1 MANRKTC
8 TDSASNEAA
17 LLQVF
22 ATNTFRKVIFFASPD
37 TGGSRKDGY
46 ETNWPLMAVLVEDQS
61 GELDVY
67 DGDFLTATRYPRY
80 LEVKAV
86 LDAAQASNGNV
97 FYATAPLPFTSGKGA
112 NAAALD
118 MLSVQTDVFD
128 QSTRANYFKLL
139 SRLTEKQYAQTY
151 D

>member
-37 TGGSRKDGY
+37 TGGSR
-46 ETNWPLMAVLVEDQS
+46 NWPLMAVLVEDQS

-97 FYATAPLPFTSGKGA
+97 FYATAPLPFTSGKGED
-112 NAAALD
+112 AAALD

-128 QSTRANYFKLL
+128 RSTRANYFKLL
-139 SRLTEKQYAQTY
+139 SRLSEKQYAQTY
-151 D
+151 E

>member
-22 ATNTFRKVIFFASPD
+22 ATNTFRKLIFFASPD
-37 TGGSRKDGY
+37 TGGARKDGS
-46 ETNWPLMAVLVEDQS
+46 EKNWPLMAVLVEDQL

-86 LDAAQASNGNV
+86 LDAAEASGGTV
-97 FYATAPLPFTSGKGA
+97 LFATQPLPFTSGKSA
-112 NAAALD
+112 DAAAAD
-118 MLSVQTDVFD
+118 MLSVQTDVFNT
-128 QSTRANYFKLL
+128 STRPTYFKLL
-139 SRLTEKQYAQTY
+139 SRMSEKLIADTY
-151 D
+151 K

>member
-17 LLQVF
+17 LLEVF
-22 ATNTFRKVIFFASPD
+22 ANNTFRRVIFFASPD
-37 TGGSRKDGY
+37 EGGSRSDGS
-46 ETNWPLMAVLVEDQS
+46 ESNWPLMAVLVEDQA
-61 GELDVY
+61 GDLGVY

-80 LEVKAV
+80 LEVKTV
-86 LDAAQASNGNV
+86 LDAAQASKGTV
-97 FYATAPLPFTSGKGA
+97 LYAKAPLPFTSGKSPE
-112 NAAALD
+112 AAAQD